1 MSQSNDSNQE
11 TTTTT
16 TTATCAT
23 NVDKTLLEYIQTTI
37 LQIKKDRVQCN
48 VKSIFHYLKQHY
60 ADYEAVQ
67 TLNEKE
73 LMKKLDVGVR
83 DGILSRKFGGSKN
96 SISSGGDNSRPQ
108 PLPPPPPPPPLPPP
122 PPSLSE
128 AGASVVATATSSQQ
142 KLSNETFKLP
152 NIRVPINDNADT
164 NLDDYKR
171 LINGILS
178 ILIKAVFYLSN
189 GEGVGGGGGS
199 SGASSLDAICKYLYE
214 SYTFETV
221 AVVTDNEIQQ
231 NDEDNMAR
239 LKACVRYLLKKKE
252 KIFIVRCGNDAGNND
267 DGQIMYAFNA
277 AYLQHKIENE
287 ENQRPS
293 PHPQPSLISNV
304 TTTMTTNT
312 NQPKLT
318 LSPPKIVNQE

>member
-16 TTATCAT
+16 SAT
-23 NVDKTLLEYIQTTI
+23 NIDKTLLEYIQTTI

-48 VKSIFHYLKQHY
+48 LKSIFQYLKQHY

-73 LMKKLDVGVR
+73 LMRKLDVGVKE
-83 DGILSRKFGGSKN
+83 GILSRKFGGGSGGKN
-96 SISSGGDNSRPQ
+96 SGGGDSSRSQTQTLPQ
-108 PLPPPPPPPPLPPP
+108 PPP
-122 PPSLSE
+122 PPSLG
-128 AGASVVATATSSQQ
+128 AGASATAAASTSHQ

-152 NIRVPINDNADT
+152 DISVPINDNTIDNTT

-171 LINGILS
+171 LVNGILS

-189 GEGVGGGGGS
+189 SESGGGGSS

-221 AVVTDNEIQQ
+221 VTDNEMQQ

-239 LKACVRYLLKKKE
+239 LKACVKYLLKKKE
-252 KIFIVRCGNDAGNND
+252 KIFIVRCGSDASGDD
-267 DGQIMYAFNA
+267 DGQTMYAFNA

-293 PHPQPSLISNV
+293 IVS
-304 TTTMTTNT
+304 TTTATTTNT
-312 NQPKLT
+312 SQPKLT
-318 LSPPKIVNQE
+318 LPPPTIVKKE